1 MPGGP
6 INGSGVYGIDLTE
19 VNNFTN
25 ANKLGSVY
33 PATIIVSTILQI
45 SADVVDSFAD
55 LTCMYDRYWYAR
67 PEMMTLPI
75 CFFYVKKISEVMQ
88 TDTSEQRIILYEPQM
103 ADADAIMKNLADP
116 IRPGVQEVIVD
127 NSCLKP
133 KVYNLEIILPF
144 QPFSKQLARTANE
157 AKQIAAAMIEIFSG
171 TQNMGDGSESLIIPS
186 YQALNGFAQTAVVFS
201 DNPGAKFINKNSLEA
216 MWSGQKVLT
225 MKMWTGRDY
234 KYVQIVNLE
243 INKEGTEDDVFR
255 ATMQVKERPVLTM
268 TPATD
273 ANLPST
279 IDRNWAAQVLAFSGE
294 TFSRAMAEFTGVRE
308 ASGSPIV

>member
-6 INGSGVYGIDLTE
+6 INGSGVYGIDLKE
-19 VNNFTN
+19 
-25 ANKLGSVY
+25 ANIPGSK
-33 PATIIVSTILQI
+33 PAATIIVSTILQI
-45 SADVVDSFAD
+45 SSDVVDSFAD
-55 LTCMYDRYWYAR
+55 LTCIYDRYWYAR

-144 QPFSKQLARTANE
+144 QPFSKQMARTVNE
-157 AKQIAAAMIEIFSG
+157 AKQIAGAMVEIFAG
-171 TQNMGDGSESLIIPS
+171 AVESAPVISP
-186 YQALNGFAQTAVVFS
+186 YQAFDGFSQAAAVFS
-201 DNPGAKFINKNSLEA
+201 DNAGAKYINKNSLEA

-279 IDRNWAAQVLAFSGE
+279 IDRNWAAQVLAFSGQ
-294 TFSRAMAEFTGVRE
+294 TFSTAMAEFTGVRE